1 MHGELILP
9 QILTYGL
16 FNHVSSTSPMFLLF
30 KITPLLTSIG
40 NMVLLIVILY
50 IYMGSYREVQY
61 RFTRSLV
68 IFSLLFLVQNLFFAV
83 YFIFNI
89 PNNLPMIIAPI
100 LFLWSEFIGFVIF
113 LKVTWNE
120 RVLIRY

>member
-89 PNNLPMIIAPI
+89 PNNFNRVLVPN
-100 LFLWSEFIGFVIF
+100 LFLWFEFLMLLLL
-113 LKVTWNE
+113 LKVSLE
-120 RVLIRY
+120 